1 MNYKVRKSTMGSLV
15 RNTVNPGTEQT
26 NLSSAPGTP
35 VNQKVQ
41 GGGSKAGE
49 HTDGGCGS
57 LKQLSIG
64 QERASLPWE
73 MNKGF

>member
-35 VNQKVQ
+35 VNQKV
-41 GGGSKAGE
+41 
-49 HTDGGCGS
+49 
-57 LKQLSIG
+57 
-64 QERASLPWE
+64 
-73 MNKGF
+73 